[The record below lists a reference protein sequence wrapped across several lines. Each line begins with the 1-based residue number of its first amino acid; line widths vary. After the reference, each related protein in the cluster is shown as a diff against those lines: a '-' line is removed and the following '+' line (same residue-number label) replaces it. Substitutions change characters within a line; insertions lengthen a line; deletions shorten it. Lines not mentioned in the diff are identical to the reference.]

1 MSGSFIDHGMGIV
14 IGETAEIEEDVVLF
28 HGVTLGGTGRDT
40 GKRHPT
46 VKKGAMISARAQ
58 ILGPVVIGERSKL
71 VRVLLLFQTS
81 QQMPQLWVFLRKS
94 FV

>member
-1 MSGSFIDHGMGIV
+1 
-14 IGETAEIEEDVVLF
+14 
-28 HGVTLGGTGRDT
+28 
-40 GKRHPT
+40 
-46 VKKGAMISARAQ
+46 MISARAQ
-58 ILGPVVIGERSKL
+58 ILGPVVIGERSKM